1 MIRQENDI
9 RFIDNGREMNPPD
22 LIGPQLR
29 RYVIDNLR

>member
-22 LIGPQLR
+22 LIGP
-29 RYVIDNLR
+29 